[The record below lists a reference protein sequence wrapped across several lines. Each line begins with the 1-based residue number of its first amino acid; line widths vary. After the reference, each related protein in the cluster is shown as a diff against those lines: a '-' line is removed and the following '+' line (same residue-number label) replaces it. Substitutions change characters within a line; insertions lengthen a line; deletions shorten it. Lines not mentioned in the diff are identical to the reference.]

1 MRARAQTEGR
11 SVEAHLEVDKSLTVS
26 EAHGL
31 VTSFEEV
38 FLEAVSDV
46 DNVVT
51 HIDPVGE
58 VSAVQQSEPADEGPV
73 RQALETIRTEYGPLF
88 APRNLAVRRNGDAL
102 SVSFVLPM
110 PPAMSIAEA
119 HATGEQV
126 EKALRTRLAALER
139 VVIRVE

>member
-1 MRARAQTEGR
+1 MRRFPRLREPNALGLRILATASGSTIGTSRRE
-11 SVEAHLEVDKSLTVS
+11 SALLNSSTISSSLSSKGAWPRGAV
-26 EAHGL
+26 L
-31 VTSFEEV
+31 VTYGGQFTWR
-38 FLEAVSDV
+38 L
-46 DNVVT
+46 T
-51 HIDPVGE
+51 
-58 VSAVQQSEPADEGPV
+58 

-102 SVSFVLPM
+102 SVSYVLPM

-119 HATGEQV
+119 HATGEQA